1 MKKALYILVVL
12 SVLFACGKKTNFS
25 ISGQLDG
32 GAGKT
37 IYFNRILIN
46 NKVPVDSV
54 KLDKDGKFEFK
65 GRTSSPAFYLLKLSK
80 GSFVTLLVDSAENA
94 VIKGSYK
101 NFTRD
106 YKIKGSIGSEKLHDL
121 DNRFYSAKSQ
131 VDSLQKLYN
140 LHKNDPLFS
149 SKVEEWEAYSNVVK
163 TDHSN
168 YVTSFIKRDP
178 FSLASVY
185 ALYQKWSDNNFV
197 VNDLQTMKT
206 AASALY
212 SVYPKNEQVIALYN
226 NTLQYVKQEQNKKLN
241 AILEENAVNTPN
253 IILPDADGRER
264 SLWSL
269 HGKYVLLHFW
279 SAKDRASRIV
289 NPVLSEIYN
298 KYKNRGFE
306 IFMVSVDND
315 RAAWMEAIANDNLSC
330 INVSDL
336 KGSFQAVTNYNIQE
350 LPFNYLLDKE
360 GNIIARNLKGPALNQ
375 TLSKI
380 LK

>member
-1 MKKALYILVVL
+1 MKKAFYLLIVL
-12 SVLFACGKKTNFS
+12 IALFSCGKKTNFT

-32 GAGKT
+32 GAGKM
-37 IYFNRILIN
+37 IYFNKILISN
-46 NKVPVDSV
+46 QLPPDSV

-65 GRTSSPAFYLLKLSK
+65 GNTSSPAFYLLKLSK
-80 GSFVTLLVDSAENA
+80 SSFVTLLVDSAENA
-94 VIKGSYK
+94 KIKGSYK
-101 NFTRD
+101 NFTSN
-106 YKIKGSIGSEKLHDL
+106 YTIKGSIGSEKMLDL
-121 DNRFYSAKSQ
+121 DNRFSSAKSQ
-131 VDSLQKLYN
+131 IDSIRKLYDM
-140 LHKNDPLFS
+140 HKDDPLFS
-149 SKVEEWEAYSNVVK
+149 SKIEEWDAYYTVVK

-168 YVTSFIKRDP
+168 YVTSFIKRNP

-185 ALYQKWSDNNFV
+185 ALYQKWNDNSFV

-226 NTLQYVKQEQNKKLN
+226 NTLQFVKEEQNKKLTSV
-241 AILEENAVNTPN
+241 LQENAVNTLN
-253 IILPDADGRER
+253 IVLPDADGREK

-269 HGKYVLLHFW
+269 HGKYVLVHFW

-289 NPVLSEIYN
+289 NPVLSEIYT
-298 KYKNRGFE
+298 KFKNSGFE

-330 INVSDL
+330 INVGDM

-375 TLSKI
+375 ALSKI
-380 LK
+380 FR

>member
-1 MKKALYILVVL
+1 MKKTFYLLIVVFA
-12 SVLFACGKKTNFS
+12 LFACGKKTNFS

-37 IYFNRILIN
+37 IYFNKLLISN
-46 NKVPVDSV
+46 PLSPVSV
-54 KLDKDGKFEFK
+54 KLDKEGKFKFK
-65 GRTSSPAFYLLKLSK
+65 GNTSTPTFYLLKLSK
-80 GSFVTLLVDSAENA
+80 NSFVTLLVDSTEN
-94 VIKGSYK
+94 VKVTGSYK

-106 YKIKGSIGSEKLHDL
+106 YKVTGSVGSEKLHDM
-121 DNRFYSAKSQ
+121 DNHFTIAKFQ
-131 VDSLQKLYN
+131 VDSLRKLYN
-140 LHKNDPLFS
+140 SLRNDPLA
-149 SKVEEWEAYSNVVK
+149 EAKKAELDTRYNGIV

-168 YVTSFIKRDP
+168 YVTAFVKANP
-178 FSLASVY
+178 FSLVSVY
-185 ALYQKWSDNNFV
+185 ALYQKWDENNFV
-197 VNDLQTMKT
+197 INDFPTMKM

-226 NTLQYVKQEQNKKLN
+226 NTLQLVKNENSKKL
-241 AILEENAVNTPN
+241 AAVLDEKAVNSPN
-253 IILPDADGRER
+253 IILPDANGHNKE
-264 SLWSL
+264 LWSL

-298 KYKNRGFE
+298 KFKNKGFE

-315 RAAWMEAIANDNLSC
+315 RIAWTSAIAEDHLSC
-330 INVSDL
+330 INVGDM
-336 KGSFQAVTNYNIQE
+336 KGSFQAVTNYNVQE

-360 GNIIARNLKGPALNQ
+360 GRIIGKNLKGPALNQ
-375 TLSKI
+375 TLTSI

>member
-1 MKKALYILVVL
+1 MKKTFYLLIVVFA
-12 SVLFACGKKTNFS
+12 LFACGKKTNFS

-37 IYFNRILIN
+37 IYFNKLLISN
-46 NKVPVDSV
+46 PLSPDSV
-54 KLDKDGKFEFK
+54 KLDKEGKFKFK
-65 GRTSSPAFYLLKLSK
+65 GNTSTPTFYLLKLSK
-80 GSFVTLLVDSAENA
+80 NSFVTLLVDSTEN
-94 VIKGSYK
+94 VKVTGSYK

-106 YKIKGSIGSEKLHDL
+106 YKVTGSVGSEKLHDM
-121 DNRFYSAKSQ
+121 DNHFTIAKFQ
-131 VDSLQKLYN
+131 VDSLRKLYN
-140 LHKNDPLFS
+140 SLRNDPLA
-149 SKVEEWEAYSNVVK
+149 EAKKAELDTRYNGIV

-168 YVTSFIKRDP
+168 YVTAFVKANP
-178 FSLASVY
+178 FSLVSVY
-185 ALYQKWSDNNFV
+185 ALYQKWDENNFV
-197 VNDLQTMKT
+197 INDFPTMKM

-226 NTLQYVKQEQNKKLN
+226 NTLQLVKNENSKKL
-241 AILEENAVNTPN
+241 AAVLDEKAVNSPN
-253 IILPDADGRER
+253 IILPDANGHNKE
-264 SLWSL
+264 LWSL

-298 KYKNRGFE
+298 KFKNKGFE

-315 RAAWMEAIANDNLSC
+315 RIAWTSAIAEDHLSC
-330 INVSDL
+330 INVGDM
-336 KGSFQAVTNYNIQE
+336 KGSFQAVTNYNVQE

-360 GNIIARNLKGPALNQ
+360 GRIIGKNLKGPALNQ
-375 TLSKI
+375 TLTSI

>member
-1 MKKALYILVVL
+1 MKKAFYFLLVL
-12 SVLFACGKKTNFS
+12 GVLFSCGKKTNFT

-37 IYFNRILIN
+37 IYFNKILISN
-46 NKVPVDSV
+46 TLPDDSV

-65 GRTSSPAFYLLKLSK
+65 GSTSSPAFYLLKLSK
-80 GSFVTLLVDSAENA
+80 SSFITLLIDSAENA
-94 VIKGSYK
+94 NIKGSYK

-106 YKIKGSIGSEKLHDL
+106 YKIKGSVGSEILLDL
-121 DNRFYSAKSQ
+121 DNRFFTAKSQ
-131 VDSLQKLYN
+131 VDSLRKLYD

-149 SKVEEWEAYSNVVK
+149 SKIEEWDAYYTVVK

-168 YVTSFIKRDP
+168 YVTFFIKRNP

-185 ALYQKWSDNNFV
+185 ALYQKWDDNSFV

-212 SVYPKNEQVIALYN
+212 SVYPKIEQVIALYN
-226 NTLQYVKQEQNKKLN
+226 NTLQFVKQEQSNKLTSV
-241 AILEENAVNTPN
+241 LQESAVNTPN
-253 IILPDADGRER
+253 IVLPDADGREK

-269 HGKYVLLHFW
+269 HGKYVLVHFW

-298 KYKNRGFE
+298 KFKNRGFE

-315 RAAWMEAIANDNLSC
+315 RAAWMDAIANDNLSC
-330 INVSDL
+330 INVGDM

-350 LPFNYLLDKE
+350 LPFNYLLDKD
-360 GNIIARNLKGPALNQ
+360 GNIIGRNLKGPALNQ
-375 TLSKI
+375 ALSKI
-380 LK
+380 FR

>member
-1 MKKALYILVVL
+1 MKKTFYLLIVVFA
-12 SVLFACGKKTNFS
+12 LFACGKKTNFS

-37 IYFNRILIN
+37 IYFNKLLISN
-46 NKVPVDSV
+46 PLSPDSV
-54 KLDKDGKFEFK
+54 KLDKEGKFKFK
-65 GRTSSPAFYLLKLSK
+65 GNTSTPTFYLLKLSK
-80 GSFVTLLVDSAENA
+80 NSFVTLLVDSTEN
-94 VIKGSYK
+94 VKVTGSYK

-106 YKIKGSIGSEKLHDL
+106 YKVTGSVGSEKLHDM
-121 DNRFYSAKSQ
+121 DNHFTIAKFQ
-131 VDSLQKLYN
+131 VDSLRKLYN
-140 LHKNDPLFS
+140 SLRNDPLA
-149 SKVEEWEAYSNVVK
+149 EAKKAELDTRYNGIV

-168 YVTSFIKRDP
+168 YVTAFVKANP
-178 FSLASVY
+178 FSLVSVY
-185 ALYQKWSDNNFV
+185 ALYQKWDENNFV
-197 VNDLQTMKT
+197 INDFPTMKM

-226 NTLQYVKQEQNKKLN
+226 NTLQLVKNEKSKKL
-241 AILEENAVNTPN
+241 AAVLDEKAVNSPN
-253 IILPDADGRER
+253 IILPDANGHNKE
-264 SLWSL
+264 LWSL

-298 KYKNRGFE
+298 KFKNKGFE

-315 RAAWMEAIANDNLSC
+315 RIAWTSAIAEDHLSC
-330 INVSDL
+330 INVGDM
-336 KGSFQAVTNYNIQE
+336 KGSFQAVTNYNVQE

-360 GNIIARNLKGPALNQ
+360 GRIIGKNLKGPALNQ
-375 TLSKI
+375 TLTSI